1 MKKSDLD
8 RNEGLKIAGQMKQAG
23 TPDRF
28 GHAAGAV
35 PSRREQRKR
44 EQAQGLVAF
53 AVKLDG
59 DLVKRIHA
67 LAEARQAGINE
78 TVAAL
83 LAKGL
88 ADKG

>member
-1 MKKSDLD
+1 MKKTDLYK
-8 RNEGLKIAGQMKQAG
+8 NEGLKINSQMKQAG

-28 GHAAGAV
+28 GNAASTAL
-35 PSRREQRKR
+35 SRREQRKLDQ
-44 EQAQGLVAF
+44 EKGLVPF

-59 DLVKRIHA
+59 ELVKQIHA
-67 LAEARQAGINE
+67 AAQSRQMDINE

-88 ADKG
+88 AD

>member
-1 MKKSDLD
+1 MKKTDLYK
-8 RNEGLKIAGQMKQAG
+8 NEGLKINGQMKQAG

-28 GHAAGAV
+28 GNAASAAT
-35 PSRREQRKR
+35 SRREQRKL

-59 DLVKRIHA
+59 ELVKQIHT
-67 LAEARQAGINE
+67 LAESRQAGINE

-88 ADKG
+88 AG